1 MKPNGYPFGFFYAVF
16 FRSIKRGIAGALLAA
31 GNPFL
36 MLRPNQAGLHHRLI
50 TLRSSE
56 PTSLRSS
63 SFIAQRYTHSAYTA
77 A

>member
-16 FRSIKRGIAGALLAA
+16 CSIKRGIAGAFHAA

-36 MLRPNQAGLHHRLI
+36 LLRPDQAGLHHRFV
-50 TLRSSE
+50 TLLSSE

>member
-1 MKPNGYPFGFFYAVF
+1 MPF
-16 FRSIKRGIAGALLAA
+16 FRSIKRGIAGALHVT

-36 MLRPNQAGLHHRLI
+36 MLRPIKPGRNHRLI
-50 TLRSSE
+50 TRRSSE

-63 SFIAQRYTHSAYTA
+63 SFIAQRYTHSEYTA